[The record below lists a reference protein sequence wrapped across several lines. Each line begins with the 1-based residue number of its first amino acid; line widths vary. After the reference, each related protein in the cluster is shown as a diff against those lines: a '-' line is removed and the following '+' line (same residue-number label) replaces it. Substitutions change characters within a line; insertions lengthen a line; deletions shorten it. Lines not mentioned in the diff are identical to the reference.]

1 MMALEWSKQL
11 SVGNAII
18 DSEHKN
24 LIVMVNSIEPII
36 RARDGVALSQELEQ
50 IEHWLCTHF
59 ENEERIASAVGFD
72 FTKNKLEHQDLLKEF
87 HRIKDELM
95 AMNGIWSD
103 KVAKQYFKFLCDW
116 IAGHVLEED
125 MLMKPVLQTHEYHF
139 RG

>member
-1 MMALEWSKQL
+1 MALEWSKQL

-59 ENEERIASAVGFD
+59 ENEERIASAVGLISP
-72 FTKNKLEHQDLLKEF
+72 KINWNI
-87 HRIKDELM
+87 RI
-95 AMNGIWSD
+95 
-103 KVAKQYFKFLCDW
+103 Y
-116 IAGHVLEED
+116 
-125 MLMKPVLQTHEYHF
+125 
-139 RG
+139 